1 MVQSNVKD
9 TVLIQTYTKD
19 IRSTLMGMAI
29 IMIVMFHVS
38 QTLQTNDIVAK
49 MSCYI
54 FGDGWVG
61 VDMFFLLSAYGLCY
75 SYKSNSI
82 LTFYKRRFMRL
93 YPMYTLAVVVG
104 ICLGNDGGGKLWTF
118 FSQITGLALFNS
130 SESLLWYIEAI
141 IFLYIGFP
149 LFFKLCKMLFER
161 GIWLFMIICIL
172 TYASLLVI
180 DDYWIQITVKRIP
193 VIMLGV
199 FTYLC
204 DEYSQKRKMYLYYGS
219 LCLLAIIPLL
229 KSMCFYVPAF
239 MLLLAR
245 TNMKMS
251 FLNFLGRHTLEIY
264 IAQHFSLFVFVNLEE
279 LNTAIQICLYV
290 IAVASLSTCLFYFD
304 KAVKNVLILR
314 RYT

>member
-1 MVQSNVKD
+1 M
-9 TVLIQTYTKD
+9 
-19 IRSTLMGMAI
+19 
-29 IMIVMFHVS
+29 
-38 QTLQTNDIVAK
+38 
-49 MSCYI
+49 
-54 FGDGWVG
+54 
-61 VDMFFLLSAYGLCY
+61 
-75 SYKSNSI
+75 
-82 LTFYKRRFMRL
+82 MR
-93 YPMYTLAVVVG
+93 
-104 ICLGNDGGGKLWTF
+104 GGKLWTF

-130 SESLLWYIEAI
+130 SESLLWYIEAT

-149 LFFKLCKMLFER
+149 LIFKLCKMLFER

-172 TYASLLVI
+172 TYASLLII

-204 DEYSQKRKMYLYYGS
+204 DEYSQKRKLYLYYGS
-219 LCLLAIIPLL
+219 LCLLAMIPLL

-245 TNMKMS
+245 TNMKMP
-251 FLNFLGRHTLEIY
+251 FLKFLGRHTLEIY

-304 KAVKNVLILR
+304 KVVKNVLILR